1 MSRKRGQI
9 KPFSFLRCRAIPF
22 SIELTPVA
30 SPPTRLYI
38 PRRPAVNVFQG
49 GTQPPLAPLL
59 PDRPQFQPSF
69 HIYPYR
75 FPLSNLRNPPNSG
88 SRVCLNERIFLF
100 LARVLSL
107 SLDPFPRLAS
117 FSPFVSTLVFRP
129 FSLFVFYSFAFLFS
143 VRSLF
148 VLEIRSGLPNP
159 LFSCAVINYYL
170 LAIHP
175 RAHRTSCTG
184 KLNHFYGTLYSRRF
198 FLPAI

>member
-1 MSRKRGQI
+1 MCSRVEPSPPWLPSSQTAPNFSPLSTSTLTVSLSPTSETHPTQDLGFASTREY
-9 KPFSFLRCRAIPF
+9 FSFSLAF
-22 SIELTPVA
+22 S
-30 SPPTRLYI
+30 
-38 PRRPAVNVFQG
+38 
-49 GTQPPLAPLL
+49 
-59 PDRPQFQPSF
+59 
-69 HIYPYR
+69 
-75 FPLSNLRNPPNSG
+75 
-88 SRVCLNERIFLF
+88 
-100 LARVLSL
+100 LSL

>member
-1 MSRKRGQI
+1 MCSRVEPSPPWLPSSQTAPNFSPLSTSTLTVSLSPTSETHPTQDLGFASTREY
-9 KPFSFLRCRAIPF
+9 FSF
-22 SIELTPVA
+22 S
-30 SPPTRLYI
+30 
-38 PRRPAVNVFQG
+38 
-49 GTQPPLAPLL
+49 LAP
-59 PDRPQFQPSF
+59 S
-69 HIYPYR
+69 
-75 FPLSNLRNPPNSG
+75 
-88 SRVCLNERIFLF
+88 
-100 LARVLSL
+100 LSL
-107 SLDPFPRLAS
+107 S
-117 FSPFVSTLVFRP
+117 FSPPSLFLSRSLSMLGIFLSFRFYARIP
-129 FSLFVFYSFAFLFS
+129 AVLFVFRSFAFLFP

>member
-1 MSRKRGQI
+1 MSRKKGQI

-100 LARVLSL
+100 LARALSL
-107 SLDPFPRLAS
+107 SLSPLSLSLPIPLHAWHLSLLSFLRSYSGRSLCLSLVRL
-117 FSPFVSTLVFRP
+117 PLPCT
-129 FSLFVFYSFAFLFS
+129 FSLCF
-143 VRSLF
+143 R
-148 VLEIRSGLPNP
+148 N
-159 LFSCAVINYYL
+159 
-170 LAIHP
+170 
-175 RAHRTSCTG
+175 
-184 KLNHFYGTLYSRRF
+184 
-198 FLPAI
+198 